1 MWTHIFKETIQ
12 LTIEKTKHCKN
23 CGAKIESGLYCSV
36 CFQGETTDSTD
47 LNEIYDY
54 LDLNEAKDGRLN
66 IKAEIMKK
74 VIRLTAKWKSGNK
87 NEWINKLANRTCVS
101 TRKIREDYIQPLI
114 SERILLETQQ
124 GIIQFVGLPSNRN
137 RRFLNET

>member
-1 MWTHIFKETIQ
+1 MT
-12 LTIEKTKHCKN
+12 EKKQCKS
-23 CGAKIESGLYCSV
+23 CGVEIESGLYCLA
-36 CFQGETTDSTD
+36 CFQGGTEDSRN
-47 LNEIYDY
+47 LNDIYEY

-87 NEWINKLANRTCVS
+87 NEWINLLANRTCVS

-114 SERILLETQQ
+114 SEKILLEVHQ
-124 GIIQFVGLPSNRN
+124 GTIQFAGLPSNRN
-137 RRFLNET
+137 RRVS